1 MLFMSDNNVGNL
13 QLTNDEKLEKKY
25 KEVFQRIRVIDENL
39 ENIEKS
45 ALAYRDNILNF
56 HDEIF
61 NKSDDKDSL
70 QEEIYDLKNTIAKV
84 EKNISIYEEKILNF
98 YKKIYEGLD
107 GDIAL
112 VDKFK
117 ELQQEIEAEQSNN
130 LSVFKEHEKTI
141 LGVQEKYKKLVLE
154 IEDAHKRIFEPTG
167 EDNLSLNQ
175 RITSL
180 YQSIDKKNEMFAKV
194 ITDIES
200 KQAALTKFKG
210 EMLGVFSA
218 DGEIEEKGLQQKL
231 VDLEKSLVSFE
242 EQQKKV
248 TLELKKQIESLL
260 PGATSAGLATS
271 YKDAT
276 DEYAEKIKKTTKN
289 FNWGIAALFI
299 VSIVIILWDAFNKP
313 DISTIHGFLVY
324 LSYRLLLISPIVWFT
339 SYNALQSRH
348 LFRLQE
354 EYAHKKAM
362 AESFEGFKR
371 QVEAID
377 SLNEESNM
385 LKELLGST
393 ISAISFKAS
402 DVLDKQHKDT
412 VSMYEKIMDK
422 LPDLKPQKED

>member
-1 MLFMSDNNVGNL
+1 MSDNDADNL

-25 KEVFQRIRVIDENL
+25 QEVFQRIRGIDESL

-84 EKNISIYEEKILNF
+84 EKNVLLYEEKILNF
-98 YKKIYEGLD
+98 YKKIYEGVD

-112 VDKFK
+112 EDKFK
-117 ELQQEIEAEQSNN
+117 ELQQKIEVEQNNN
-130 LSVFKEHEKTI
+130 LSVFKVHEETI

-154 IEDAHKRIFEPTG
+154 IENAYKKTFEPID
-167 EDNLSLNQ
+167 EENLSLYQKINV
-175 RITSL
+175 L
-180 YQSIDKKNEMFAKV
+180 YEDIKDKQTKFEKIILDV
-194 ITDIES
+194 ES
-200 KQAALTKFKG
+200 KQAGLKKFKG
-210 EMLGVFSA
+210 EMLGVLGA
-218 DGEIEEKGLQQKL
+218 DGEVEEKGLQQKL
-231 VDLEKSLVSFE
+231 IDLETDLVNFDK
-242 EQQKKV
+242 QQKNV
-248 TLELKKQIESLL
+248 TSELKKQIESLL

-271 YKDAT
+271 YKDAK
-276 DEYAEKIKKTTKN
+276 DEYVEKIKKTTTN
-289 FNWGIAALFI
+289 FTLGIVCLFI
-299 VSIVIILWDAFNKP
+299 VSIVIIWWDTSNKP

-339 SYNALQSRH
+339 SYNALQNRH

-385 LKELLGST
+385 LKELLSST

-412 VSMYEKIMDK
+412 ASMYEKIIDK
-422 LPDLKPQKED
+422 LPDLKPKKED

>member
-1 MLFMSDNNVGNL
+1 MLFMSDNNVDNL